1 MLYLSLKNPIKK
13 SDLYEA
19 GLCHFQCMKELHPAK
34 TVAHAHG
41 HHHRSAVFSAAPTVV
56 CCRAGHSLLLL
67 LRCKYRK
74 FFRKSSFSAGILF
87 CVKNGLFCHVNE
99 RNFVVEKII
108 LIFVAK
114 TECITLL
121 ENYDMKKLCTALM
134 AVAVV
139 ASSCQKD
146 LGGSPDSP
154 VVPGAVPAD
163 FD

>member
-87 CVKNGLFCHVNE
+87 CVKKTGFFCHINE

-108 LIFVAK
+108 LSICREDRMHHTFRKLRYEK
-114 TECITLL
+114 TLHGFDGGGCCCFLL
-121 ENYDMKKLCTALM
+121 PE
-134 AVAVV
+134 
-139 ASSCQKD
+139 
-146 LGGSPDSP
+146 GSGRKP
-154 VVPGAVPAD
+154 
-163 FD
+163 

>member
-1 MLYLSLKNPIKK
+1 MSKKLHIKTWGCQMNEYDSAKMVDLLTSSLGYETTELPEEADLLVLNTCSIREKAQEKLFHQLGRWKELKKKNPIKK

-87 CVKNGLFCHVNE
+87 CVKKWAF
-99 RNFVVEKII
+99 
-108 LIFVAK
+108 
-114 TECITLL
+114 LL
-121 ENYDMKKLCTALM
+121 YK
-134 AVAVV
+134 
-139 ASSCQKD
+139 
-146 LGGSPDSP
+146 
-154 VVPGAVPAD
+154 
-163 FD
+163 